1 MQKPNHNLSRLQF
14 LKDTSII
21 TTGLTFF
28 PGLVSARL
36 NLSGIGAQLLNGKKL
51 AVVIIIPQQAKAIEK
66 QAAKELQHYL
76 LMIAG
81 SNVEIVAESQSKN
94 KSAIYLGQ
102 TRFAKL
108 NNIDF
113 SQIEKDGYISK
124 VKSNDLLLVGGKK
137 GGILYAVYDLLD
149 ELGFKRY
156 GAEETFIPNTSVSSI
171 PQKEKA
177 FNPKIKYRTT
187 SYSQM
192 ASQGYSDWHKLST
205 RDDWGLFVHYV

>member
-1 MQKPNHNLSRLQF
+1 MQKPNHNVSRLQF

-21 TTGLTFF
+21 ATGLTFF
-28 PGLVSARL
+28 PGLVNARISS
-36 NLSGIGAQLLNGKKL
+36 SGIGAQLLNGKGL

-113 SQIEKDGYISK
+113 SK
-124 VKSNDLLLVGGKK
+124 N
-137 GGILYAVYDLLD
+137 ILFFYKFNRTL
-149 ELGFKRY
+149 
-156 GAEETFIPNTSVSSI
+156 SI
-171 PQKEKA
+171 
-177 FNPKIKYRTT
+177 
-187 SYSQM
+187 
-192 ASQGYSDWHKLST
+192 
-205 RDDWGLFVHYV
+205 